1 MRLCQIGCG
10 EHARVAHGPAQ
21 ARYASTHPGIELAA
35 CCDLDLGRASSY
47 ARDFGFAR
55 HHTDALAM
63 LETERPDAVVLVV
76 PDGLTCDLGC
86 SVLERGLPL
95 LLEKPP
101 GRTVAVVDRLIAA
114 AEGRRPSF
122 PHRVPFTRRFVP
134 GVAERRGQPATA
146 PPIQHVNYDM

>member
-63 LETERPDAVVLVV
+63 LETERPDAAALVV
-76 PDGLTCDLGC
+76 PDTLTCDLGC
-86 SVLERGLPL
+86 RVLERGLPL

-101 GRTVAVVDRLIAA
+101 GRPLAEGDRLVGA
-114 AEGRRPSF
+114 AESRRAAGP
-122 PHRVPFTRRFVP
+122 
-134 GVAERRGQPATA
+134 
-146 PPIQHVNYDM
+146 